1 MDLEFKFDDI
11 EDWALKVRTR
21 WKDTGEGVCLC
32 GRGDGGERGEGL
44 QITQDVL
51 LNVDLEVRVD
61 GKSCQGLGLGI
72 FVFGTRM
79 GFW

>member
-1 MDLEFKFDDI
+1 MDLDLNFDDI

-32 GRGDGGERGEGL
+32 GRGDGGGRGEGL
-44 QITQDVL
+44 QITQDFL

-61 GKSCQGLGLGI
+61 GKCFQGLGLGI
-72 FVFGTRM
+72 LVFGEKN
-79 GFW
+79 